1 MKVSEA
7 VASRYSARAF
17 LTTPVNS
24 LPNLYRIPYAWS
36 MHLKLRSDGRI
47 YEAHTETE
55 TEGEKQRWQLMNVR
69 YAV

>member
-24 LPNLYRIPYAWS
+24 LPNLCRIPYAWS
-36 MHLKLRSDGRI
+36 MHLKLRPDGRI
-47 YEAHTETE
+47 YEAHTPKPKLKERNKD
-55 TEGEKQRWQLMNVR
+55 GNL
-69 YAV
+69 